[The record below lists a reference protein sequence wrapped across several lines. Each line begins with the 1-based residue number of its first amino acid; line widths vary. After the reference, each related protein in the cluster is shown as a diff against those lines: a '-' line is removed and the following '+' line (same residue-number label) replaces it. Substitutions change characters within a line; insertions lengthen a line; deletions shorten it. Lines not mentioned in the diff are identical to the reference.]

1 MIKRTVPEDPKAQEP
16 TRPAVVPAITQKMVF
31 PRITPT
37 PEQPFEFVLNSGKVE
52 VHLKKDTHIQCRVLP
67 CVKDESKPENT
78 FLRFLGRICV
88 IVLSVLV
95 ICSMWGSSSFRP
107 SILSRD
113 GPAAKTKTLIRHVT
127 ATATTTLQPSTT
139 TSWATATATC
149 TLQPSTI
156 TSTMTERVTTK
167 QTKAAST
174 YYISSP
180 GKFTVQ
186 DCELR
191 RDDELW
197 QAQDD
202 EEWYAV

>member
-1 MIKRTVPEDPKAQEP
+1 MIKPTAPEDPKAQEP
-16 TRPAVVPAITQKMVF
+16 TRPAVVPAITEKMVF
-31 PRITPT
+31 PRITST

-52 VHLKKDTHIQCRVLP
+52 VLLKKDAHIRCRVLP
-67 CVKDESKPENT
+67 CVKDESEPEDS
-78 FLRFLGRICV
+78 FVGFLGRICV
-88 IVLSVLV
+88 IVLSVII
-95 ICSMWGSSSFRP
+95 ICSMWNSSSFRS

-127 ATATTTLQPSTT
+127 ATVTNTLQPSTT
-139 TSWATATATC
+139 TSWATTTATC
-149 TLQPSTI
+149 TLKPSTI
-156 TSTMTERVTTK
+156 TSTMTETVTTK

-174 YYISSP
+174 YYIPSP

-186 DCELR
+186 DSELR

-197 QAQDD
+197 QDD